1 MKDMNTFNLEIST
14 SSVDAYNQMRSK
26 TLTSPFEAKRTL
38 EAIACVRT
46 NPVLLSLIRE
56 EESKNGCGGSKKSN

>member
-26 TLTSPFEAKRTL
+26 SPTSPFEAKRTL

-56 EESKNGCGGSKKSN
+56 EESNECRGSKRSS